1 MNMVTENFLY
11 EDASELIIPTD
22 GQYIRIYYQDNG
34 TTTVLNTGKKH
45 FVLNGRFLQMMHH
58 SSLEGMA
65 GLIVGEPS
73 ELHSALMD
81 ALWVNGLDGDN
92 EQYRNYSPQNKGCS
106 TDNPFVI
113 YSSKHYV
120 RLEYAIM
127 TILFEYYPA
136 RNARLHLSE
145 QGIIHKDGRH
155 YDLLRYIVT
164 SGDETHFEDY
174 YFDITNYIAD
184 EE

>member
-1 MNMVTENFLY
+1 MSTESFLY
-11 EDASELIIPTD
+11 EDNSELIIPTD
-22 GQYIRIYYQDNG
+22 GQYLRIYYQDNG
-34 TTTVLNTGKKH
+34 TTTVLDTGKNQY
-45 FVLNGRFLQMMHH
+45 VLNGRCLHMEHY

-73 ELHSALMD
+73 ELHSALVD
-81 ALWVNGLDGDN
+81 ALWVNGLDGEN

-106 TDNPFVI
+106 TDTPFVVMNH
-113 YSSKHYV
+113 KHYV
-120 RLEYAIM
+120 RIEYAIM
-127 TILFEYYPA
+127 TILFKWYPA
-136 RNARLHLSE
+136 RKELITLSE
-145 QGIIHKDGRH
+145 QGIIHKDGRC

-174 YFDITNYIAD
+174 YFDITRHVSD

>member
-1 MNMVTENFLY
+1 MNTENFLY
-11 EDASELIIPTD
+11 EDDSELIIDTD
-22 GQYIRIYYQDNG
+22 GQYIRIYYQNDG
-34 TTTVLNTGKKH
+34 TTTVMDTGEQQ
-45 FVLNGRFLQMMHH
+45 FVMNGRSLRMVHY
-58 SSLEGMA
+58 SSLDGMA

-73 ELHSALMD
+73 ELHSALVD
-81 ALWVNGLDGDN
+81 ALGVNGLDGEN

-113 YSSKHYV
+113 YNSKHYV

-127 TILFEYYPA
+127 TILFEWYPA
-136 RNARLHLSE
+136 RNVRMRLAE
-145 QGIIHKDGRH
+145 QGIIHKDGRY

-174 YFDITNYIAD
+174 FFNITNHISD

>member
-1 MNMVTENFLY
+1 MSTENFLY

-22 GQYIRIYYQDNG
+22 GQYLRIYHQNNG
-34 TTTVLNTGKKH
+34 TMTVLDMGEKQ
-45 FVLNGRFLQMMHH
+45 FVLNGRCLRMEHY

-73 ELHSALMD
+73 ELHSALVD
-81 ALWVNGLDGDN
+81 ALWVNGLDGEN

-113 YSSKHYV
+113 YDSKHYV
-120 RLEYAIM
+120 RLEYALIAF
-127 TILFEYYPA
+127 IFELYPG
-136 RNARLHLSE
+136 RDGWIRLCR
-145 QGIIHKDGRH
+145 QNIIHENERY
-155 YDLLRYIVT
+155 YDLLQYVVT
-164 SGDETHFEDY
+164 SEEETHFEDY
-174 YFDITNYIAD
+174 YFDITNHLSD

>member
-1 MNMVTENFLY
+1 MDTEHFLFE
-11 EDASELIIPTD
+11 EDSGLIIPTD
-22 GQYIRIYYQDNG
+22 GQYIRIYHQNDG
-34 TTTVLNTGKKH
+34 TTTVLDTGEKR
-45 FVLNGRFLQMMHH
+45 FVLNGRCLRMKHY

-73 ELHSALMD
+73 ELHSALAD
-81 ALWVNGLDGDN
+81 ALQVNGLDGEN
-92 EQYRNYSPQNKGCS
+92 EQYRNYSSQNKGCS
-106 TDNPFVI
+106 MENPFVV
-113 YSSKHYV
+113 YDSKHYV

-136 RNARLHLSE
+136 RNARIHLSE
-145 QGIIHKDGRH
+145 QGIIHKDGRY

-174 YFDITNYIAD
+174 YFDITNHISD

>member
-1 MNMVTENFLY
+1 MGTENFLY
-11 EDASELIIPTD
+11 EDDSELVINID
-22 GQYIRIYYQDNG
+22 GQYLRMGYQDDG
-34 TTTVLNTGKKH
+34 RTTVLNTGKKQ
-45 FVLNGRFLQMMHH
+45 FVLNGRSMRMVHY
-58 SSLEGMA
+58 SSLEAMA
-65 GLIVGEPS
+65 GLIAQEPS
-73 ELHSALMD
+73 VLHSALAD
-81 ALWVNGLDGDN
+81 ALLVNGLDGEN

-113 YSSKHYV
+113 YDSKHYV

-127 TILFEYYPA
+127 TILFEWYPA
-136 RNARLHLSE
+136 RNVRMRLAE
-145 QGIIHKDGRH
+145 QGIIHKDGRY

-174 YFDITNYIAD
+174 YFDITNHIAD

>member
-1 MNMVTENFLY
+1 MNIDNFFY
-11 EDASELIIPTD
+11 EDDSELIIDTD
-22 GQYIRIYYQDNG
+22 GQYIRIYHQDNG
-34 TTTVLNTGKKH
+34 TTTVLDVGGKQ
-45 FVLNGRFLQMMHH
+45 FVLNGRYMRMEHH
-58 SSLEGMA
+58 SSLDAMA
-65 GLIVGEPS
+65 GLLVGEPS
-73 ELHSALMD
+73 ELHGALAD
-81 ALWVNGLDGDN
+81 ALWVNGLDGEN

-127 TILFEYYPA
+127 TILFEWYPA
-136 RNARLHLSE
+136 RNVRMRLAE
-145 QGIIHKDGRH
+145 QGIIHKDGRY

-174 YFDITNYIAD
+174 YFDITNHIAD

>member
-1 MNMVTENFLY
+1 MDNESFFY

-22 GQYIRIYYQDNG
+22 GQYIRVYYQNDG
-34 TTTVLNTGKKH
+34 TTTVLDTGEKQ
-45 FVLNGRFLQMMHH
+45 FVLNGRCLRMVHY

-73 ELHSALMD
+73 ELHSALVD
-81 ALWVNGLDGDN
+81 ALWVNGLDREN

-127 TILFEYYPA
+127 TILFEWYPA
-136 RNARLHLSE
+136 RNVRMRLAE
-145 QGIIHKDGRH
+145 QGIIHKDGRY

-164 SGDETHFEDY
+164 LENETHFEDY
-174 YFDITNYIAD
+174 YFDITNHIAG

>member
-1 MNMVTENFLY
+1 MGTENFFY

-22 GQYIRIYYQDNG
+22 GQYIRISHQNDG
-34 TTTVLNTGKKH
+34 TTTVLDTGEKR
-45 FVLNGRFLQMMHH
+45 FVLNGRYMRMEHY

-65 GLIVGEPS
+65 GLIVQEPS
-73 ELHSALMD
+73 VLHSALAD
-81 ALWVNGLDGDN
+81 ALWVNGLDGEN

-106 TDNPFVI
+106 TDDPFVI
-113 YSSKHYV
+113 YDGKHYV

-127 TILFEYYPA
+127 TILHKWYPA
-136 RNARLHLSE
+136 RNEYITLAEQSILHE
-145 QGIIHKDGRH
+145 NGRY

-174 YFDITNYIAD
+174 YFDITNHISD